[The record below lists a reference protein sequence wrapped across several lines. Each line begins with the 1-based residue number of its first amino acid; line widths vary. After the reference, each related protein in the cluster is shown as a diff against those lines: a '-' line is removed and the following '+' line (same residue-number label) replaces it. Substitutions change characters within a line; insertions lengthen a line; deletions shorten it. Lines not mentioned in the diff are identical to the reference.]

1 MKRPILAVAAVLI
14 FAACAGTDASS
25 TTTASPSETTT
36 STGPQP
42 ITATDA
48 GLSWWNDRVFYEVF
62 VRSFSDSDADGVG
75 DFNGLTQQLD
85 YLNDGDPTTT
95 QDLGVTGIWLMPIFE
110 SPSYHGYDVT
120 DYFALN
126 PDYGTMDDFE
136 RFLDEAHQ
144 RGISVI
150 IDLVLNHSSREHP
163 WFIGATKDD
172 SPTADWYIFEE
183 EDPRWRGP
191 WGQTVWHDRDDNVY
205 YGIFWE
211 GMPDLNLTN
220 RDTTAEMHRIARYW
234 LDDVGVDGFRIDAAR
249 HLIEDGDIQ
258 EDTPETRAWLADFSK
273 SMHELDPTALV
284 LGEVWTD
291 SEIVSTYIP
300 ESLDLAFEF
309 ALSEAFLTSMSRWD
323 ATSIRD
329 AQQSVLAVYPD
340 AQYAPF
346 LTNHDQDRVMT
357 QLGGNVERAKT
368 AAVWLLTS
376 PGVPFLYYGE
386 EVGLEGAK
394 PDERIRTPMP
404 WTGAPIRVGFTE
416 GIPWEPPDLGFSI
429 ANVELETDDSYS
441 LLSLYRRLIQFRS
454 TSNALRFGATAVIEP
469 GTTDLYVVAR
479 SYGSQHVVVVMN
491 MTGREV
497 ADYSIDLSQIV
508 TGGATATP
516 FFGVLDEEEVIDP
529 TTYRPLAS
537 IPPYAAIII
546 EIVTDD

>member
-1 MKRPILAVAAVLI
+1 VKRPILAVAAVLI

-48 GLSWWNDRVFYEVF
+48 GLSWWNDSVFYEVF
-62 VRSFSDSDADGVG
+62 VRSFSDSDADGIG
-75 DFNGLTQQLD
+75 DFIGLTQQLD

-95 QDLGVTGIWLMPIFE
+95 RDLGVTGIWLMPIFD

-120 DYFALN
+120 DYFTLN
-126 PDYGTMDDFE
+126 PEYGTMDDFE

-150 IDLVLNHSSREHP
+150 IDLVLNHSSSEHP

-172 SPTADWYIFEE
+172 SPTVDWYIFEE
-183 EDPRWRGP
+183 EDPGWRGP
-191 WGQTVWHDRDDNVY
+191 WGQNVWHDRGEDVY

-258 EDTPETRAWLADFSK
+258 EDTPETLAWLADFST
-273 SMHELDPTALV
+273 SMHELDQTALV

-309 ALSEAFLTSMSRWD
+309 TLSQAFLTSMSRWD

-368 AAVWLLTS
+368 AATWLLTS

-404 WTGAPIRVGFTE
+404 WTDAPIRVGFTE

-429 ANVELETDDSYS
+429 ANVQLETDDSYS

-454 TSNALRFGATAVIEP
+454 TSNALRFGATTVIEP

-479 SYGSQHVVVVMN
+479 SYGGQHVVVVMN

-516 FFGVLDEEEVIDP
+516 LVGVLDEAAVIDP
-529 TTYRPLAS
+529 TTYRPVAS
-537 IPPYAAIII
+537 IPPYAAIVI
-546 EIVTDD
+546 EVATDE